1 MTYLVIDLVILGILA
16 LSALMGY
23 RRGLILTLCG
33 FLAVFVA
40 FFGATAVSNTMSE
53 PLSRTLQPGLESNI
67 QRFLDDRLKP
77 DDQED
82 RTPSIAGDPQED
94 EEHVVVS
101 VEEALTLLK
110 DTKIYRGFAEA
121 FQEMVDKGMAA
132 VTADAAR
139 VISEY
144 IATQV
149 ARAVLFFLGFLLILV
164 LWAMLSHALDLA
176 FKLPVLSTLNAW
188 CGALL
193 GLLRGGVVLF
203 IVCWLLGDGILPRD
217 VVEGTL
223 LLQFFCRGIPSLL
236 LS

>member
-1 MTYLVIDLVILGILA
+1 MSNLVIDIVILGFLA

-40 FFGATAVSNTMSE
+40 FFGATTVSNTMAE

-67 QRFLDDRLKP
+67 QRFLDDRLSP
-77 DDQED
+77 DAQGNAA
-82 RTPSIAGDPQED
+82 PVIPGDTSE

-110 DTKIYRGFAEA
+110 DTRFYRGFAET
-121 FQEMVDKGMAA
+121 FQDMVDKGMAA
-132 VTADAAR
+132 VTADAPR
-139 VISEY
+139 IISSY

-149 ARAVLFFLGFLLILV
+149 ARTILFYLAFLLILV

-188 CGALL
+188 FGALL
-193 GLLRGGVVLF
+193 GLIRGCVVLF
-203 IVCWLLGDGILPRD
+203 ILCWLLGDGILPRD
-217 VVEGTL
+217 VVDGTVL
-223 LLQFFCRGIPSLL
+223 LHFFCEGIPSLL